1 MGKLLGINKNKESQ
15 HCGTKPK
22 KIAFGIAPL
31 GIVSIGIVPMG
42 VISIGVVPMGV
53 FSFGAV
59 AMGIVNLSV
68 VGMGII
74 SAGITTMGVLEYSP
88 NSQNSQH
95 NHSKQISNSIEG
107 NTISNLFNT
116 KQEAERAASKYGCI
130 GAHKISNKWVPCKMH
145 WIVSQSKIN

>member
-1 MGKLLGINKNKESQ
+1 MEINKNKEIQ

-42 VISIGVVPMGV
+42 VISIGIVPMGV

-74 SAGITTMGVLEYSP
+74 SAGITTMGLWEYYP
-88 NSQNSQH
+88 KSQTPHH
-95 NHSKQISNSIEG
+95 NHSKQISNPTKEKNIPH
-107 NTISNLFNT
+107 LFNT
-116 KQEAERAASKYGCI
+116 KEEAEKAAFEYGCI
-130 GAHKISNKWVPCKMH
+130 GSHKMGEKWMPCKMP
-145 WIVSQSKIN
+145 

>member
-1 MGKLLGINKNKESQ
+1 MEINKNKELQ

-31 GIVSIGIVPMG
+31 GIISIGIVPMG

-59 AMGIVNLSV
+59 AMGIINLSV

-74 SAGITTMGVLEYSP
+74 SAGITTMGVWEYYPKSRTHP
-88 NSQNSQH
+88 H
-95 NHSKQISNSIEG
+95 NHSKQIL
-107 NTISNLFNT
+107 NLNKESLMSDLYKT
-116 KQEAERAASKYGCI
+116 KEEAEKAALKQGCYGT
-130 GAHKISNKWVPCKMH
+130 HKMGKEWMACRMN
-145 WIVSQSKIN
+145 

>member
-1 MGKLLGINKNKESQ
+1 MEINKDKEFQ

-22 KIAFGIAPL
+22 KVAFGIAPL

-42 VISIGVVPMGV
+42 VISIGIVPMGV

-88 NSQNSQH
+88 KSQPH
-95 NHSKQISNSIEG
+95 NHSKTMKTPVSKEG
-107 NTISNLFNT
+107 TMMSDLFHT
-116 KQEAERAASKYGCI
+116 KEEAEKAASEYGCI
-130 GAHKISNKWVPCKMH
+130 GAHKMGKKWMPCK
-145 WIVSQSKIN
+145 

>member
-1 MGKLLGINKNKESQ
+1 MEINKNKDIQ

-22 KIAFGIAPL
+22 KVAFGIAPL

-74 SAGITTMGVLEYSP
+74 SAGITTMGVWEYSP
-88 NSQNSQH
+88 NSQNHQH
-95 NHSKQISNSIEG
+95 NHSKQNSDAKKVNMISD
-107 NTISNLFNT
+107 LFNT
-116 KQEAERAASKYGCI
+116 KQEAEKAASKYGCI
-130 GAHKISNKWVPCKMH
+130 GAHKMGKKWMPCKMH
-145 WIVSQSKIN
+145 

>member
-1 MGKLLGINKNKESQ
+1 MEINNNKENQ

-74 SAGITTMGVLEYSP
+74 SAGITTMGVWEYSP
-88 NSQNSQH
+88 NSQNHHH
-95 NHSKQISNSIEG
+95 NYSKQIPNSNKENINSDQ
-107 NTISNLFNT
+107 FKT
-116 KQEAERAASKYGCI
+116 KEEAEKAASKLGCF
-130 GAHKISNKWVPCKMH
+130 GAHKMGSKWMPCKMH
-145 WIVSQSKIN
+145 

>member
-1 MGKLLGINKNKESQ
+1 MEINKIQESQ

-59 AMGIVNLSV
+59 AMGIINLSV

-74 SAGITTMGVLEYSP
+74 SAGITTMGVWEYSP
-88 NSQNSQH
+88 NSQKHHH
-95 NHSKQISNSIEG
+95 NQSKQISNSNKKNIM
-107 NTISNLFNT
+107 SNLFET
-116 KQEAERAASKYGCI
+116 KTEAEKAAFKYGCV
-130 GAHKISNKWVPCKMH
+130 GAHKMGNKWMPCKMH
-145 WIVSQSKIN
+145 

>member
-1 MGKLLGINKNKESQ
+1 LGITNSQESQ

-74 SAGITTMGVLEYSP
+74 SAGIVTMGVREYSP
-88 NSQNSQH
+88 ASLNHDHQS
-95 NHSKQISNSIEG
+95 HSKKISNIKK
-107 NTISNLFNT
+107 NIMMQDLFNT
-116 KQEAERAASKYGCI
+116 KEEAEKAAAQYGCV
-130 GAHKISNKWVPCKMH
+130 GAHKMGGSGWMPCKMD
-145 WIVSQSKIN
+145 

>member
-1 MGKLLGINKNKESQ
+1 MEINKNKESQ

-74 SAGITTMGVLEYSP
+74 SAGVTTMGIWEYSP
-88 NSQNSQH
+88 NSHN
-95 NHSKQISNSIEG
+95 NHSKQISNSNKE
-107 NTISNLFNT
+107 NMMSDLFNT
-116 KQEAERAASKYGCI
+116 KEEAEKAASKFGCI
-130 GAHKISNKWVPCKMH
+130 GAHKMGSKWMPCKM
-145 WIVSQSKIN
+145 Q

>member
-1 MGKLLGINKNKESQ
+1 MGIINNIESQ

-22 KIAFGIAPL
+22 KIAIGIAPL
-31 GIVSIGIVPMG
+31 GIVSIGVVPMG

-74 SAGITTMGVLEYSP
+74 SAGITTMGVWEYAPQSKSH
-88 NSQNSQH
+88 NHQNTSQNIL
-95 NHSKQISNSIEG
+95 NNKPLG
-107 NTISNLFNT
+107 LFKT
-116 KQEAERAASKYGCI
+116 KEEAEKAAVKYGCL
-130 GAHKISNKWVPCKMH
+130 GSHKMGEEWMPCNMK
-145 WIVSQSKIN
+145 

>member
-1 MGKLLGINKNKESQ
+1 MGINKSKENQ

-74 SAGITTMGVLEYSP
+74 SAGITTMGILEYSP
-88 NSQNSQH
+88 NPQKNHQNH
-95 NHSKQISNSIEG
+95 TKNFSNSKKE
-107 NTISNLFNT
+107 NMMSNLFKT
-116 KQEAERAASKYGCI
+116 KEEAEQAAPKYGCI
-130 GAHKISNKWVPCKMH
+130 GAHKMGNKWMPCKMH
-145 WIVSQSKIN
+145 

>member
-1 MGKLLGINKNKESQ
+1 MEINKNKESQ
-15 HCGTKPK
+15 HCGTKPR

-74 SAGITTMGVLEYSP
+74 SAGITTMGVWEYSP
-88 NSQNSQH
+88 NSQNQHH
-95 NHSKQISNSIEG
+95 NHSKQFPNSNKE
-107 NTISNLFNT
+107 NMKADLFKT
-116 KQEAERAASKYGCI
+116 KEEAEKAASKLGCI
-130 GAHKISNKWVPCKMH
+130 GAHKMGSKWMPCRIH
-145 WIVSQSKIN
+145 

>member
-1 MGKLLGINKNKESQ
+1 MGINKNKNNE

-22 KIAFGIAPL
+22 KFAFGIAPL

-74 SAGITTMGVLEYSP
+74 SAGVTTMGIWEYSP
-88 NSQNSQH
+88 DMQSHHH
-95 NHSKQISNSIEG
+95 NQSKQKSNSIDEKI
-107 NTISNLFNT
+107 ISDLFNT
-116 KQEAERAASKYGCI
+116 KKEAEKAASKYGCI
-130 GAHKISNKWVPCKMH
+130 GAHQMGNKWMPC
-145 WIVSQSKIN
+145 SINVHSH

>member
-1 MGKLLGINKNKESQ
+1 MEINKSQDSQ

-31 GIVSIGIVPMG
+31 GIISIGIVPMG
-42 VISIGVVPMGV
+42 VVSIGVVPMGV

-74 SAGITTMGVLEYSP
+74 SAGITTMGVWEYSP
-88 NSQNSQH
+88 DSQKHHH
-95 NHSKQISNSIEG
+95 NHSDQIPYSKEG
-107 NTISNLFNT
+107 NMRLDLFNT
-116 KQEAERAASKYGCI
+116 KEEAEKAAQKQGCI
-130 GAHKISNKWVPCKMH
+130 GAHRMGNKWMPCKLH
-145 WIVSQSKIN
+145 

>member
-1 MGKLLGINKNKESQ
+1 MGITNNKESQ

-74 SAGITTMGVLEYSP
+74 SAGITTMGLLEYSP
-88 NSQNSQH
+88 KSQRHDHQSSTH
-95 NHSKQISNSIEG
+95 KDSNIKKEIIMPG
-107 NTISNLFNT
+107 LFKT
-116 KQEAERAASKYGCI
+116 KEEAENNAAKYGCV
-130 GAHKISNKWVPCKMH
+130 GAHKMGEKWMPCKMH
-145 WIVSQSKIN
+145 

>member
-1 MGKLLGINKNKESQ
+1 MGIDNNKESQ

-42 VISIGVVPMGV
+42 VISIGIVPMGV

-74 SAGITTMGVLEYSP
+74 SAGITTMGVWEYSP
-88 NSQNSQH
+88 KSQSH
-95 NHSKQISNSIEG
+95 DHRDHSEKISNIKKEK
-107 NTISNLFNT
+107 IMPAFYKT
-116 KQEAERAASKYGCI
+116 KIEAEAAATRYGCL
-130 GAHKISNKWVPCKMH
+130 GAHKMGEKWMPCKM
-145 WIVSQSKIN
+145 N

>member
-1 MGKLLGINKNKESQ
+1 MGITNKEESQ

-22 KIAFGIAPL
+22 KFAFGIAPL

-74 SAGITTMGVLEYSP
+74 SAGLTTMGLWEYSP
-88 NSQNSQH
+88 
-95 NHSKQISNSIEG
+95 KSNSHQHHIPTEK
-107 NTISNLFNT
+107 TSNINKETLMPELFKT
-116 KQEAERAASKYGCI
+116 KEDAEKAASKYGCI
-130 GAHKISNKWVPCKMH
+130 GTHKMGEKWMPCKM
-145 WIVSQSKIN
+145 Q

>member
-1 MGKLLGINKNKESQ
+1 MEINKNKETL

-59 AMGIVNLSV
+59 AMGILNLSL
-68 VGMGII
+68 VGMGIF
-74 SAGITTMGVLEYSP
+74 SAGFTTMGIWEYSP
-88 NSQNSQH
+88 NSINKH
-95 NHSKQISNSIEG
+95 HIHSKQHSNSNEG
-107 NTISNLFNT
+107 NMMSNLFET
-116 KQEAERAASKYGCI
+116 KEEAEKAASKYGCI
-130 GAHKISNKWVPCKMH
+130 GAHKMGNKWMPCKMH
-145 WIVSQSKIN
+145 

>member
-1 MGKLLGINKNKESQ
+1 MEINKNKENQ

-59 AMGIVNLSV
+59 AMGIINLSV
-68 VGMGII
+68 VGMGIF
-74 SAGITTMGVLEYSP
+74 SAGVTTMGVWEYSP
-88 NSQNSQH
+88 KSQSHNHH
-95 NHSKQISNSIEG
+95 NHSSSIIT
-107 NTISNLFNT
+107 NTNKETMGKKLFST
-116 KQEAERAASKYGCI
+116 KKEAEQAAEEYGCV
-130 GAHKISNKWVPCKMH
+130 GAHKMGKKWMPCKMH
-145 WIVSQSKIN
+145 

>member
-1 MGKLLGINKNKESQ
+1 MGIIKNKENQ

-74 SAGITTMGVLEYSP
+74 SAGITTMGVWEYSP
-88 NSQNSQH
+88 NSQNH
-95 NHSKQISNSIEG
+95 NHSKIISNSNEEKIIPE
-107 NTISNLFNT
+107 LFNT
-116 KQEAERAASKYGCI
+116 VEEAEKAAIEYGCI
-130 GAHKISNKWVPCKMH
+130 GAHRMGNKWMPCKMH
-145 WIVSQSKIN
+145 

>member
-1 MGKLLGINKNKESQ
+1 MGKPLGISKNKESQ

-42 VISIGVVPMGV
+42 VISIGIVPMGV

-88 NSQNSQH
+88 NSKRIPH
-95 NHSKQISNSIEG
+95 NHSKQISNSRKD
-107 NTISNLFNT
+107 NMMSDLFDT
-116 KQEAERAASKYGCI
+116 REEAEKAAPKYGCI
-130 GAHKISNKWVPCKMH
+130 GAHKMGNKWMPCKMH
-145 WIVSQSKIN
+145 

>member
-1 MGKLLGINKNKESQ
+1 MEINKSKEIQ

-31 GIVSIGIVPMG
+31 GFISIGIVPMG

-59 AMGIVNLSV
+59 AMGIINLSV

-74 SAGITTMGVLEYSP
+74 SAGITTMGVWEYSP
-88 NSQNSQH
+88 NTQNHHQH
-95 NHSKQISNSIEG
+95 HSKKISNSNKE
-107 NTISNLFNT
+107 NMSSNLFDT
-116 KQEAERAASKYGCI
+116 KEEAEKAASKFGCI
-130 GAHKISNKWVPCKMH
+130 GAHKMGSKWMPCETH
-145 WIVSQSKIN
+145 

>member
-1 MGKLLGINKNKESQ
+1 MGIDKKKESQ
-15 HCGTKPK
+15 HCGSKPK
-22 KIAFGIAPL
+22 RIAFGIAPL

-74 SAGITTMGVLEYSP
+74 SAGLTTMGLWEYSP
-88 NSQNSQH
+88 
-95 NHSKQISNSIEG
+95 KSNSHQHHIPIEK
-107 NTISNLFNT
+107 TSNINKETLMPELFKT
-116 KQEAERAASKYGCI
+116 KEDAEKAASKYGCI
-130 GAHKISNKWVPCKMH
+130 GAHKMGEKWMPCKMH
-145 WIVSQSKIN
+145 

>member
-1 MGKLLGINKNKESQ
+1 MEINKNKESQ

-31 GIVSIGIVPMG
+31 GIISIGIVPMG

-74 SAGITTMGVLEYSP
+74 SAGITTMGLWEYSP
-88 NSQNSQH
+88 KS
-95 NHSKQISNSIEG
+95 HSHEHHIPADKTSNIKKDY
-107 NTISNLFNT
+107 LMPVLLKT
-116 KQEAERAASKYGCI
+116 KEDAEKAAL
-130 GAHKISNKWVPCKMH
+130 
-145 WIVSQSKIN
+145 

>member
-1 MGKLLGINKNKESQ
+1 MGIANNKESQ

-22 KIAFGIAPL
+22 RIAFGIAPL

-74 SAGITTMGVLEYSP
+74 SAGITTMGLWEYSP
-88 NSQNSQH
+88 KS
-95 NHSKQISNSIEG
+95 HSHEHHTTTEKTSNIKKETLMSD
-107 NTISNLFNT
+107 LFET
-116 KQEAERAASKYGCI
+116 KEDAAKAASEYGCI
-130 GAHKISNKWVPCKMH
+130 GAHKMGKKWMPCKMH
-145 WIVSQSKIN
+145 

>member
-1 MGKLLGINKNKESQ
+1 MEINKNKENQ

-74 SAGITTMGVLEYSP
+74 SAGVTTMGIWEYSP
-88 NSQNSQH
+88 NSQNNHH
-95 NHSKQISNSIEG
+95 NFQNFPFYCKITYFFAEVLLKIGDFQTDKIEVLRQM
-107 NTISNLFNT
+107 T
-116 KQEAERAASKYGCI
+116 
-130 GAHKISNKWVPCKMH
+130 
-145 WIVSQSKIN
+145 

>member
-1 MGKLLGINKNKESQ
+1 LEINKNKETL

-74 SAGITTMGVLEYSP
+74 SAGVTTMGIWEYSP
-88 NSQNSQH
+88 NSQNNHHS
-95 NHSKQISNSIEG
+95 HSKQILNSSKE
-107 NTISNLFNT
+107 NMMSDPFNN
-116 KQEAERAASKYGCI
+116 KEEAEKAASKY
-130 GAHKISNKWVPCKMH
+130 
-145 WIVSQSKIN
+145 

>member
-1 MGKLLGINKNKESQ
+1 MEINKNKENQ

-59 AMGIVNLSV
+59 AMGIVNLSI

-74 SAGITTMGVLEYSP
+74 SAGVTTMGIWEYSP
-88 NSQNSQH
+88 NSQKIYH
-95 NHSKQISNSIEG
+95 NHSKQISDSNKG
-107 NTISNLFNT
+107 NIMSTLFDT
-116 KQEAERAASKYGCI
+116 KQEAKKAASKYGCH
-130 GAHKISNKWVPCKMH
+130 GAHKMGKKWMPCKKH
-145 WIVSQSKIN
+145 

>member
-1 MGKLLGINKNKESQ
+1 MEKDKTSDIQ

-42 VISIGVVPMGV
+42 VISIGIVPMGV

-59 AMGIVNLSV
+59 AMGIVNLSI

-74 SAGITTMGVLEYSP
+74 SSGITTMGVWEYSP
-88 NSQNSQH
+88 RGGTH
-95 NHSKQISNSIEG
+95 NHNLEDKSLNNSEANSKQRS
-107 NTISNLFNT
+107 LFFKT
-116 KQEAERAASKYGCI
+116 REEAENMAEILNCNGI
-130 GAHKISNKWVPCKMH
+130 HKMGDKWMPCNSH
-145 WIVSQSKIN
+145 

>member
-1 MGKLLGINKNKESQ
+1 MGITNNKESQ

-74 SAGITTMGVLEYSP
+74 SAGITTMGLWEYSP
-88 NSQNSQH
+88 KL
-95 NHSKQISNSIEG
+95 HSHEHQSHTEKISNFKKETMMPG
-107 NTISNLFNT
+107 LFKT
-116 KQEAERAASKYGCI
+116 KQEAEKEAPKYGCV
-130 GAHKISNKWVPCKMH
+130 GAHKMGGKWMPCKMH
-145 WIVSQSKIN
+145 

>member
-1 MGKLLGINKNKESQ
+1 MEINNKKESN

-88 NSQNSQH
+88 KSQGH
-95 NHSKQISNSIEG
+95 DHHVHSKKISNIKKEKMIPG
-107 NTISNLFNT
+107 LFKT
-116 KQEAERAASKYGCI
+116 KEEAEKAATRYGCV
-130 GAHKISNKWVPCKMH
+130 GAHKMGEKWMPCKMD
-145 WIVSQSKIN
+145 